1 MITGKNESK
10 TLTKHISCEC
20 KCKFDGR
27 KCNSNQKWNKGKC
40 RCKYKKHHICDNSVI
55 TCDEIL
61 DKNAK
66 SYDEETKIISKNLIC
81 ETKSFYILLAFSV
94 ITVSLLIA
102 FSIYFWLIKY
112 KSKQKHLLIYYH
124 VLPYYVT
131 NDKLININV
140 L

>member
-40 RCKYKKHHICDNSVI
+40 RRKYKKHHICDNSVI

-66 SYDEETKIISKNLIC
+66 SYDEETKIIPKNLIC

-94 ITVSLLIA
+94 LLALLIA

-112 KSKQKHLLIYYH
+112 KSKQKH
-124 VLPYYVT
+124 
-131 NDKLININV
+131 
-140 L
+140 